1 MDEMRTLQDFRAD
14 APVPDRARLAPGHRR
29 LLDEAGRPGRR
40 LRGGWWLAVAG
51 AAAAVTTVATLVT
64 LLPGAP
70 EPSAPA
76 APAAPTGAPRADQF
90 IHRET
95 TWWSVRCGGMG
106 SGGPFMEML
115 SLKLEPG
122 PSEPCDLTKRSAHT
136 EEAWNRYDGWSERP
150 GTPTPP
156 PQTATGA
163 RSNGAGTDSLA
174 PRQADALVAD
184 LPDDPGAA
192 LRMIRERSVPSRVV
206 SAPRLTQAQ
215 RDFEEIAEVWATA
228 TSVPREK
235 SRLLFRIAGELDG
248 ARLTAT
254 AVPEAGKTFTALWVE
269 GNHRDHSFERNTFRL
284 LLDPE
289 TQEFEGVQLVAGMNY
304 YIRGKKSG
312 RPHVAKGT
320 VLATGLRVTTEVV
333 DTRGARS

>member
-29 LLDEAGRPGRR
+29 LLDEAGRPRRR

-70 EPSAPA
+70 EPSAPT
-76 APAAPTGAPRADQF
+76 APTAPTDAPRAGQF

-95 TWWSVRCGGMG
+95 TWWSVRCGGVG
-106 SGGPFMEML
+106 SGSRFMEML

-122 PSEPCDLTKRSAHT
+122 PSEPCDLTRRTAHT
-136 EEAWNRYDGWSERP
+136 EEAWNRYDGWSERT

-163 RSNGAGTDSLA
+163 RSNGAGTDSLT

-192 LRMIRERSVPSRVV
+192 LRMIRERSLPSRVI

-215 RDFEEIAEVWATA
+215 RDLEEIAEVWATA
-228 TSVPREK
+228 TSVPRAK
-235 SRLLFRIAGELDG
+235 SRLLLRIAGELDG

-269 GNHRDHSFERNTFRL
+269 GNHRDYSFERNTFRL

-304 YIRGKKSG
+304 HIRGKKSG
-312 RPHVAKGT
+312 RPYVAKGT

>member
-14 APVPDRARLAPGHRR
+14 APVPDRARLTPGHRR
-29 LLDEAGRPGRR
+29 LLDEAGRPRRR

-51 AAAAVTTVATLVT
+51 AAAAVTTVATLAT
-64 LLPGAP
+64 LLPGTP
-70 EPSAPA
+70 EPAAPA
-76 APAAPTGAPRADQF
+76 APAATPRADQF

-95 TWWSVRCGGMG
+95 TWWSVRCG
-106 SGGPFMEML
+106 SVGGGGRFMEML
-115 SLKLEPG
+115 SVKLEPSPG
-122 PSEPCDLTKRSAHT
+122 EPCDLTTGPARA
-136 EEAWNRYDGWSERP
+136 EETWNRYDGWSEWT

-163 RSNGAGTDSLA
+163 TTNGGGSDSLT

-192 LRMIRERSVPSRVV
+192 LRMIRKRSVPSRVI

-228 TSVPREK
+228 TSVPPEK
-235 SRLLFRIAGELDG
+235 SRLLLRIAGELDG

-254 AVPEAGKTFTALWVE
+254 AVPEAKRTFTALWVE
-269 GNHRDHSFERNTFRL
+269 GNHRDYSFERNTFRL
-284 LLDPE
+284 LLDPATRE
-289 TQEFEGVQLVAGMNY
+289 LRGVQLIAGMNY
-304 YIRGKKSG
+304 YIRGKNSG
-312 RPHVAKGT
+312 RPYVTKGT

-333 DTRGARS
+333 DVRGARS